1 MLRLEAVSRILR
13 QSTPALVLAVACGAL
28 LAALFYGG
36 GAAPL
41 AIGDPGAA
49 VRFGLPLVTV
59 IVYLSAATTIGA
71 LVLALWAFTATE
83 AAYFKAIDVA
93 AGSAMVLTV
102 ASAVTGIFTF
112 LNVSQTPFSTDQS
125 FGKALGFFFTEI
137 GLGQAWLI
145 TTLIAALVAVLCF
158 AVTNQTALFFVG
170 LAAAGTLVPM
180 ALQGHSAGVAGHAM
194 AITSLG
200 LHIVFVSAWLGG
212 LLVLVLLKRSIE
224 PTRLATV
231 ISRYSTIALV
241 SFIVVVVSGVANAV
255 VRLGTWEA
263 LYSTPYG
270 ILVLAKVALLL
281 LLGVFGL
288 WQRGFLIGRLA
299 ATSKARYFW
308 IFATVELA
316 VMGAASGVAGAL
328 ARTAT
333 PVTQTLNQTPSP
345 AEILTGEV
353 LPPELTLSQ
362 YITAWRFDLIWML
375 VAAFAIFFYLVGV
388 YRLHRR
394 GDKWPVMRTV
404 SWIAGMLLLF
414 YVTNG
419 GINSYE
425 SYLFSAHMAAHMT
438 LGMMVPILLVPGAP
452 VTLAMRAVLKRTDG
466 SRGGREWILKA
477 VHSKYAGF
485 ISHPAFAT
493 INFVGSLWLF
503 YYSPL
508 FRWATEDHIGHEW
521 MIVHFLI
528 AGYLFV
534 QSLIGID
541 PVPVRLSYPFRLL
554 QLLIAMTMHAFFGLA
569 IMSGDALL
577 LADWYGAMGRTW
589 GVTPLQDQQ
598 NGGGIAWSVGEIP
611 NAIMAIVIAV
621 QWNRSD
627 VKLAKRVDR
636 NADRTGDAELK
647 AYNDMLARTAKR
659 DVR

>member
-1 MLRLEAVSRILR
+1 MSRILR
-13 QSTPALVLAVACGAL
+13 LSTPALVLAVACGAL
-28 LAALFYGG
+28 IAALFYGG

-41 AIGDPGAA
+41 SIGDPGAA
-49 VRFGLPLVTV
+49 VRFGLPIATV

-71 LVLALWAFTATE
+71 LMLALWAFTTTE

-102 ASAVTGIFTF
+102 ASALTGILTF
-112 LNVSQTPFSTDQS
+112 LNVSQTAFSAERS
-125 FGKALGFFFTEI
+125 FGTSLGFFFTEI
-137 GLGQAWLI
+137 SLGQAWLS

-170 LAAAGTLVPM
+170 LGAVGTLVPM
-180 ALQGHSAGVAGHAM
+180 ALSGHSAGISGHAM

-212 LLVLVLLKRSIE
+212 LLVLALLRGSID
-224 PTRLATV
+224 PVRLPAV
-231 ISRYSTIALV
+231 IQRYSTIALV
-241 SFIVVVVSGVANAV
+241 SFIVVLISGVANAV

-263 LYSTPYG
+263 LYTTPYG
-270 ILVLAKVALLL
+270 LLVLVKVALLVV
-281 LLGVFGL
+281 LGVVGL
-288 WQRGFLIGRLA
+288 WQRGFLIGRLVT
-299 ATSKARYFW
+299 TSKARYFW

-316 VMGAASGVAGAL
+316 VMGAASGVAAAL

-333 PVTQTLNQTPSP
+333 PVPQSLNQAPTP
-345 AEILTGEV
+345 AEILTGDI
-353 LPPELTLSQ
+353 LPPEFTIEK
-362 YITAWRFDLIWML
+362 YFTAWNFDLIWML
-375 VAAFAIFFYLVGV
+375 VTAFAIFFYIVGV

-394 GDKWPVMRTV
+394 GDKWPWYRTV
-404 SWIAGMLLLF
+404 SWIGGMLLLF

-425 SYLFSAHMAAHMT
+425 AYLFSAHMAAHMT
-438 LGMMVPILLVPGAP
+438 IGMMVPILLVPGAP
-452 VTLAMRAVLKRTDG
+452 VTLAMRAILKRTDG

-508 FRWATEDHIGHEW
+508 FRWAAVDHIGHEW

-569 IMSGDALL
+569 IMSGNALL

-589 GVTPLQDQQ
+589 GVTPVQDQQ

-611 NAIMAIVIAV
+611 NAIMAIIIAI

-647 AYNDMLARTAKR
+647 AYNDMLVRTAQR
-659 DVR
+659 DDSLASP

>member
-1 MLRLEAVSRILR
+1 MSRILR
-13 QSTPALVLAVACGAL
+13 LSTPALVLAVACGAL
-28 LAALFYGG
+28 IAALFFGG

-41 AIGDPGAA
+41 SIGDPGAT
-49 VRFGLPLVTV
+49 VRFGLPIVTV
-59 IVYLSAATTIGA
+59 IVYLAAATTIGA
-71 LVLALWAFTATE
+71 LMLALWVFNSTE
-83 AAYFKAIDVA
+83 VVYVKAIDVA
-93 AGSAMVLTV
+93 AASAMVLTV
-102 ASAVTGIFTF
+102 ASALTGIFTF
-112 LNVSQTPFSTDQS
+112 LNVSQTAFSADRA
-125 FGKALGFFFTEI
+125 FGTSLGFFFTEI
-137 GLGQAWLI
+137 SLGQAWLS

-170 LAAAGTLVPM
+170 LGAVGTLVPM
-180 ALQGHSAGVAGHAM
+180 ALSGHSAGTSGHAM

-212 LLVLVLLKRSIE
+212 LLVLALLRGSID
-224 PTRLATV
+224 PARLPAV
-231 ISRYSTIALV
+231 IQRYSTIALV
-241 SFIVVVVSGVANAV
+241 SFIVVLVSGVANAV

-263 LYSTPYG
+263 LYTTPYG
-270 ILVLAKVALLL
+270 MLVLVKVALLI

-288 WQRGFLIGRLA
+288 WQRGFLIGRLV

-316 VMGAASGVAGAL
+316 VMGAASGVAAAL

-333 PVTQTLNQTPSP
+333 PVPQVLSETPTP
-345 AEILTGEV
+345 AQILTGDV
-353 LPPELTLSQ
+353 LPPEFTVEKYFTS
-362 YITAWRFDLIWML
+362 WNFDLIWML
-375 VAAFAIFFYLVGV
+375 VAAFAIFFYIVGV

-394 GDKWPVMRTV
+394 GDKWPWYRTV
-404 SWIAGMLLLF
+404 SWIGGMLLLF

-425 SYLFSAHMAAHMT
+425 AYLFSAHMAAHMT
-438 LGMMVPILLVPGAP
+438 IGMMVPILLVPGAP
-452 VTLAMRAVLKRTDG
+452 VTLAMRAIIKRTDG
-466 SRGGREWILKA
+466 SRGGREWILQA
-477 VHSKYAGF
+477 VHSKFAGF

-508 FRWATEDHIGHEW
+508 FRWAALDHIGHEW
-521 MIVHFLI
+521 MVVHFLI

-554 QLLIAMTMHAFFGLA
+554 QLLLAMTMHAFFGLA

-611 NAIMAIVIAV
+611 NAIMAIIIAI

-627 VKLAKRVDR
+627 VKLAKREDR

-647 AYNDMLARTAKR
+647 AYNEMLASTAKR
-659 DVR
+659 DVSRPSR

>member
-1 MLRLEAVSRILR
+1 
-13 QSTPALVLAVACGAL
+13 
-28 LAALFYGG
+28 
-36 GAAPL
+36 
-41 AIGDPGAA
+41 
-49 VRFGLPLVTV
+49 
-59 IVYLSAATTIGA
+59 
-71 LVLALWAFTATE
+71 
-83 AAYFKAIDVA
+83 
-93 AGSAMVLTV
+93 
-102 ASAVTGIFTF
+102 
-112 LNVSQTPFSTDQS
+112 
-125 FGKALGFFFTEI
+125 
-137 GLGQAWLI
+137 
-145 TTLIAALVAVLCF
+145 
-158 AVTNQTALFFVG
+158 
-170 LAAAGTLVPM
+170 M
-180 ALQGHSAGVAGHAM
+180 ALQGHSAGAAGHGM

-212 LLVLVLLKRSIE
+212 LLVLVLLKRSID
-224 PTRLATV
+224 PARLPAV
-231 ISRYSTIALV
+231 ISRFSTIALV

-263 LYSTPYG
+263 LFETPYG
-270 ILVLAKVALLL
+270 MLVLAKVALFV

-316 VMGAASGVAGAL
+316 VMGAASGVAAGL
-328 ARTAT
+328 SRTAT
-333 PVTQTLNQTPSP
+333 PVAETLNQAPTP

-353 LPPELTLSQ
+353 LPPELTFSQ
-362 YITAWRFDLIWML
+362 YVTAWRFDLIWML

-452 VTLAMRAVLKRTDG
+452 VTLALRAIHKRTDG

-477 VHSKYAGF
+477 VHSGYAGF

-621 QWNRSD
+621 QWNRND
-627 VKLAKRVDR
+627 VKRAKREDR

-647 AYNDMLARTAKR
+647 AYNEMLARTAAR
-659 DVR
+659 DRSVDAEPRA